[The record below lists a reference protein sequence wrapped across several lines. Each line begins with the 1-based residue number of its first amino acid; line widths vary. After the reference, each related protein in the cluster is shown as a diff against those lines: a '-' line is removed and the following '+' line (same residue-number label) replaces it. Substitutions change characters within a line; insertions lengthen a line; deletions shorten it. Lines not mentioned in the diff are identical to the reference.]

1 MTKEKENNEVVY
13 KRLEADFF
21 AERRLL
27 RALYNNPE
35 YIDDTRVSS
44 DLFSSASTKNV
55 YKALCNLKERN
66 IKATRDSLAQEY
78 NVLDLDANSYV
89 VDAIADDSVK
99 NEDLTDIIDQLQDFQ
114 KRRKAE
120 ADLKKAQKI
129 VSSTARLTDEQLLE
143 VRDLMSSVDSVLSLK
158 NKAGYDDT
166 LTMQQWADDKYLP
179 EFERREKGKV
189 YWFRNYIFDNLIPDG
204 PEPGQIGIIAS
215 ASGSGKSTV
224 CLNLVNNMIECQV
237 PLIYYSLEMSSIATM
252 DRLLAKRT
260 GIEYSKLKNPGED
273 FDEVKAKLKN
283 ELLSLEENK
292 LFRFCESGDID
303 LNKIEK
309 DIVKFKKE
317 THTDYCVVILD
328 LLSMVKDFTRF
339 FSGLNMAQGI
349 EVAVNKLSNL
359 TKKLNVHVIGVLQLN
374 RAAEANSSI
383 HSYDDL
389 DKLRPNRAQIK
400 NANAFLERS
409 RYVMATF
416 RKQMYAKLYL
426 EPEEYEDKE
435 DIIECYIVK
444 QNEGEIG
451 HVEKGLFDGEHFNI
465 IPIENEETMIDEE
478 DKKFD

>member
-1 MTKEKENNEVVY
+1 MNNSELSL
-13 KRLEADFF
+13 KRLEVDFF
-21 AERRLL
+21 AEKRLL
-27 RALYNNPE
+27 RALFNNPK
-35 YIDDTRVSS
+35 YLDDERIS
-44 DLFSSASTKNV
+44 DELFSSLSTKNI
-55 YKALCNLKERN
+55 YKALQNLKEKN
-66 IKATRDSLAQEY
+66 IKATRDSLLQEY
-78 NVLDLDANSYV
+78 SILDLNANSYV
-89 VDAIADDSVK
+89 VDAIADSSVK
-99 NEDLTDIIDQLQDFQ
+99 DEDLTDILLQLKDFQ
-114 KRRKAE
+114 HRRIAE
-120 ADLKKAQKI
+120 NSLKEAQKI
-129 VSSTARLTDEQLLE
+129 IASSARLSNDDLLKIDEFILQAKESLSNN
-143 VRDLMSSVDSVLSLK
+143 SSI
-158 NKAGYDDT
+158 NYNDT
-166 LTMQQWADDKYLP
+166 LTIKQWANDKYLP

-215 ASGSGKSTV
+215 SSGSGKSTV

-237 PLIYYSLEMSSIATM
+237 PLIYYSLEMSAISTM

-273 FDEVKAKLKN
+273 FEEIKAILKN
-283 ELLSLEENK
+283 EFSSLENNK

-309 DIVKFKKE
+309 DIIKFKKE
-317 THTDYCVVILD
+317 ANIDYCVVILD
-328 LLSMVKDFTRF
+328 LLSMVRDFTKF
-339 FSGLNMAQGI
+339 LNGLNMAQGI
-349 EVAVNKLSNL
+349 EVAINKLSNL

-374 RAAEANSSI
+374 RAAEADSSI

-426 EPEEYEDKE
+426 QPEEYEDKE

-451 HVEKGLFDGEHFNI
+451 HIEKGLFDGEHFNI
-465 IPIENEETMIDEE
+465 IPIENNDDENNLDNE
-478 DKKFD
+478 DEIFK